1 MPGSGGAGRVFSW
14 VRRVMCVFGD
24 KPCGKHV
31 GLKQAESEELGQPV
45 GPGGWTKVGAKDT

>member
-1 MPGSGGAGRVFSW
+1 MFSW

-45 GPGGWTKVGAKDT
+45 GPGGWTEVGAKDT